1 MEFAPGPNAA
11 AQYRQVVVEQM
22 VALRPS
28 MIFLSIT
35 EKTFLFV
42 FLIWEVL

>member
-1 MEFAPGPNAA
+1 MLRRNIGK
-11 AQYRQVVVEQM
+11 VDVEQM
-22 VALRPS
+22 VALTLS
-28 MIFLSIT
+28 MNFLSIT